1 MTLYELNEK
10 YQQLL
15 DMVESGDV
23 DPQTLTDTMEA
34 VEGEIEDK
42 LEGYAC
48 IIKQMEADVAG
59 LKTEEDRISSR
70 RKSLES
76 NIKRM
81 KECMQLVMVRTGKP
95 KVKTKLFNLNI
106 QKNPAAAEILDID
119 NVPGDFW
126 TIPAPTVNKSAVRD
140 YLKENG
146 DQEWARL
153 VQTESLRIK

>member
-81 KECMQLVMVRTGKP
+81 KVY
-95 KVKTKLFNLNI
+95 
-106 QKNPAAAEILDID
+106 AAGDGPDRQAESQDQ
-119 NVPGDFW
+119 
-126 TIPAPTVNKSAVRD
+126 AV
-140 YLKENG
+140 
-146 DQEWARL
+146 
-153 VQTESLRIK
+153 

>member
-1 MTLYELNEK
+1 
-10 YQQLL
+10 
-15 DMVESGDV
+15 
-23 DPQTLTDTMEA
+23 
-34 VEGEIEDK
+34 
-42 LEGYAC
+42 
-48 IIKQMEADVAG
+48 
-59 LKTEEDRISSR
+59 
-70 RKSLES
+70 
-76 NIKRM
+76 
-81 KECMQLVMVRTGKP
+81 MQLVMVRTGKP